1 MQGIMAQVA
10 AVADSLSAQA
20 ASGASPHGSTAN
32 EVVVENPVPGFVGQL
47 FQFFFNTPKWVQW
60 GGIVLGMIVAAIIA
74 WQLYLR
80 RDAISGWLSAKSK
93 GYKMGL
99 VAIGG
104 VMLLGAAGAGYA
116 GNNYM
121 THNNDFC
128 VGCHV
133 MGDAWGAFAKS
144 EHRKLECHDCHRQ
157 SKVASMRQL
166 YFWIA
171 EKPQDIPKHAKVP
184 TAICSECH
192 VRSEADSGWK
202 RIIATA
208 GHRLHMKSDSASLKE
223 VACVTC
229 HGQEVHRFKPVDQ
242 TCGQS
247 GCHAKKDTEI
257 RLGKMA
263 GQTSQHCTGC
273 HTFTRPVP
281 ENLSMDSTRKYL
293 VASGTVGS
301 CYGCHQMK
309 DKMKGLEPKD
319 DVGHQAVCGTCHNP
333 HQQTEP
339 RQAYETCASSGCH
352 SDLGTKSR
360 FHVGLKAHKDAP
372 CGQCHTPHSWKP
384 ISTTCEGCHTTG
396 SDGRPTSPPRITMP
410 APSVRGAASGS
421 SASDD
426 ATESPY
432 TSPHASSYASPPAP
446 PHLQPIAW
454 QRPAARVHNVRQTT
468 LQGRRTSGVRPTRR
482 DARRADRPVARRVMR
497 QQQGAAQAPAQA
509 QLPKDSPKF
518 SHQKHKL
525 LQCGS
530 CHDQKKSPGA
540 LTVRGPTGCASCHH
554 SPERTV
560 SCEGCHNPRS
570 ARAAQFTRTFTKP
583 VMAHVNASAPPKQ
596 RLLPFAHLEHRD
608 LDCKGCHTEG
618 VMLSVKRDCQS
629 CHAEH
634 HTPERT
640 CLSCHQPP
648 KSVHVRAAHDGC
660 AGSGCHSNAA
670 VLALPTSRSTCLVC
684 HADQVKHKPK
694 RECAEC
700 HAVSW
705 SPVANPPR

>member
-1 MQGIMAQVA
+1 MQGFLAQIA
-10 AVADSLSAQA
+10 AVADSLAAQSV
-20 ASGASPHGSTAN
+20 SGGAPHARTAN

-47 FQFFFNTPKWVQW
+47 FQLFFNTPKWVQW
-60 GGIVLGMIVAAIIA
+60 GGIVIGAIMAAVIV
-74 WQLYLR
+74 WQLYRR
-80 RDAISGWLSAKSK
+80 RDGIGAWLSSRSK
-93 GYKMGL
+93 GYKIGL
-99 VAIGG
+99 GALAG
-104 VMLLGAAGAGYA
+104 VMLLGAGGVAYA

-121 THNNDFC
+121 EHNNDFC

-157 SKVASMRQL
+157 SKFASARQL

-184 TAICSECH
+184 TNVCAECH
-192 VRSEADSGWK
+192 IRSEADSSWK

-208 GHRLHMKSDSASLKE
+208 GHRLHMMSDSSALKT

-229 HGQEVHRFKPVDQ
+229 HGQEVHRFKPVDR

-247 GCHAKKDTEI
+247 GCHARKDTEI

-293 VASGTVGS
+293 VANGTVGS
-301 CYGCHQMK
+301 CFGCHQMK

-319 DVGHQAVCGTCHNP
+319 DPGHAAVCGTCHNP
-333 HQQTEP
+333 HTQTQP
-339 RQAYETCASSGCH
+339 RQAYEGCAASGCH

-384 ISTTCEGCHTTG
+384 ISTTCEGCHATG

-410 APSVRGAASGS
+410 PKL
-421 SASDD
+421 D
-426 ATESPY
+426 
-432 TSPHASSYASPPAP
+432 
-446 PHLQPIAW
+446 PIAW
-454 QRPAARVHNVRQTT
+454 QRPARNFHNVRQTAHR
-468 LQGRRTSGVRPTRR
+468 GRRTLAVRATRPTAHQRSR
-482 DARRADRPVARRVMR
+482 SVGQRVLYGP
-497 QQQGAAQAPAQA
+497 QGAVPAVAQGGAQS
-509 QLPKDSPKF
+509 PKETPKF

-525 LQCGS
+525 LQCAN
-530 CHDQKKSPGA
+530 CHDQKKAAGA
-540 LTVRGPTGCASCHH
+540 VTVRTPADCAGCHH
-554 SPERTV
+554 SADRSV
-560 SCEGCHNPRS
+560 SCEGCHNARSPQFARTFSKSVS
-570 ARAAQFTRTFTKP
+570 AR
-583 VMAHVNASAPPKQ
+583 VNASAPAKQ
-596 RLLPFAHLEHRD
+596 RLLPFVHLQHRD

-618 VMLSVKRDCQS
+618 VLLTVKRDCQS

-634 HTPERT
+634 HTAERT
-640 CLSCHQPP
+640 CLTCHQPP
-648 KSVHVRAAHDGC
+648 KTVHVRASHDGC
-660 AGSGCHSNAA
+660 AGSSCHSNAA
-670 VLALPTSRSTCLVC
+670 VLALPPSRSTCLVC
-684 HADQVKHKPK
+684 HADQVMHKPK

-705 SPVANPPR
+705 SPVANSSR